1 MSEQDHTESLQKH
14 NMQNIWA
21 RIERDA
27 LNRILITAFLALIVI
42 ILEILVPQ
50 QLWAIIAVT
59 AIGLFCGCWPIIIE
73 SWHDIRQRKMSMDLS
88 MFIAIVAA
96 AAIGQWITSLVI
108 TIFVLA
114 ADILEDLCMDQG
126 KSALTDL
133 MSFLPETVRVKNT
146 TSTEKNTIQQV
157 TLKEVLVK
165 QVVVISPGERIPVDG
180 TVINGF
186 SSVDQSR
193 ITGESMPVEVASG
206 AYVYAGSINRSGAL
220 EVRAERVGEESSYG
234 QTIAAVQ
241 EAQSNQAPIQKLADK
256 FAAFLIY
263 TAIAGAVIT
272 WFFTQNLHSA
282 IDVIIVAGA
291 CGIAAGTPL
300 AMLASIARAARTGA
314 FVKGGS
320 YMEALAHLDTIIF
333 DKTGTLT
340 FGTPKVTEIVPVAGV
355 SDKRLLQ
362 IAASAEWHSEHP
374 LGKAIIA
381 AANERGEVLSQPDS
395 FENKPGQGLTTVIDG
410 HTIKV
415 GNAGH
420 LGQGLFAEIEQ
431 MKAQSDNAG
440 SNIVYIS
447 YDNRYIGKILL
458 ADSIRENAVASI
470 AGLKKMGLRVI
481 ILTGDRTEA
490 AETIAAK
497 LQVDEV
503 RAELMPEEKL
513 AAIDAE
519 RRAGHKVAMVGDGV
533 NDAPSLAQ
541 ADVGI
546 AMGSGTDI
554 ARDSSKIVLISSNLG
569 DVKNLIGL
577 SRRTRRIVNFNFAG
591 TIVID
596 SVGML
601 LAGFGILTPL
611 VAAIIHVGSES
622 IFILNSARLI
632 PGKSKK

>member
-1 MSEQDHTESLQKH
+1 MGEKNQTAP
-14 NMQNIWA
+14 IWA

-27 LNRILITAFLALIVI
+27 LNRILITVFLALIVI
-42 ILEILVPQ
+42 GLEIFVPQ
-50 QLWAIIAVT
+50 QLWAIMGTTAV
-59 AIGLFCGCWPIIIE
+59 GLIYGCWPIIIE

-96 AAIGQWITSLVI
+96 AAIGQWVTSLII

-126 KSALTDL
+126 KNALTDL
-133 MSFLPETVRVKNT
+133 MSFLPGTVRIKQ
-146 TSTEKNTIQQV
+146 TSSAKKEVIQRV
-157 TLKEVLVK
+157 ALKEVRLNQIVI
-165 QVVVISPGERIPVDG
+165 ISPGERIPVDG

-193 ITGESMPVEVASG
+193 ITGESMPVEVTAG
-206 AYVYAGSINRSGAL
+206 VFVYAGSVNRNGAL

-263 TAIAGAVIT
+263 TAIAGAILT
-272 WFFTQNLHSA
+272 WIVTRNLHNA

-300 AMLASIARAARTGA
+300 AMLASIARAARKGA

-320 YMEALAHLDTIIF
+320 YMESLAQLDTIIF

-340 FGTPKVTEIVPVAGV
+340 LGSPKVTSVVSVDGV
-355 SDKRLLQ
+355 STKRLLQ
-362 IAASAEWHSEHP
+362 LAASAEWHSEHP
-374 LGKAIIA
+374 LGKAIVA
-381 AANERGEVLSQPDS
+381 AANENGEKLIQPDS

-410 HTIKV
+410 HILRV

-420 LGQGLFAEIEQ
+420 LGQDAFRGMEE
-431 MKAQSDNAG
+431 KNTQSTDSG
-440 SNIVYIS
+440 ENIVYIS
-447 YDNRYIGKILL
+447 YDGRFIGKISL
-458 ADSIRENAVASI
+458 ADSVRANAAESI
-470 AGLKKMGLRVI
+470 AELKKMGLRVI
-481 ILTGDRTEA
+481 MLTGDRTATAESIA
-490 AETIAAK
+490 AE
-497 LQVDEV
+497 LQIDEV
-503 RAELMPEEKL
+503 RAELMPEGKL
-513 AAIDAE
+513 AAIDAQ
-519 RRAGHKVAMVGDGV
+519 RQAGHKVAMVGDGV

-554 ARDSSKIVLISSNLG
+554 ARDSSKVVLISSNLG
-569 DVKNLIGL
+569 DVQSLISL
-577 SRRTRRIVNFNFAG
+577 ARRTRRIVNFNFVG
-591 TIVID
+591 TIVVD
-596 SVGML
+596 AAGML

-611 VAAIIHVGSES
+611 VAAIVHVGSES

-632 PGKSKK
+632 PGKSKQER